1 MNKPTLREAYTHHL
15 LMDFDGTT
23 DAYTSIC
30 QFVFPFAFEDLLE
43 KPIDQISKEDCQRK
57 YREIRRRGDGYI
69 FAGTRKMAN
78 CSLNILQTTLV
89 DAFMKWSID
98 KIDPVS
104 AIRTECATKT
114 TILKHKLEA
123 SPCHCKR
130 IQVGL
135 AE

>member
-1 MNKPTLREAYTHHL
+1 MTKPTLREAFIQHL
-15 LMDFDGTT
+15 FMDFDGTK

-43 KPIDQISKEDCQRK
+43 KPIDQITKEDCQRK
-57 YREIRRRGDGYI
+57 YREIRRHGDGYF

-78 CSLNILQTTLV
+78 YSLNILQTTLV

-104 AIRTECATKT
+104 AIRTECTTKI
-114 TILKHKLEA
+114 TILKHKPEA
-123 SPCHCKR
+123 SPYHCKNYR
-130 IQVGL
+130 SV
-135 AE
+135 